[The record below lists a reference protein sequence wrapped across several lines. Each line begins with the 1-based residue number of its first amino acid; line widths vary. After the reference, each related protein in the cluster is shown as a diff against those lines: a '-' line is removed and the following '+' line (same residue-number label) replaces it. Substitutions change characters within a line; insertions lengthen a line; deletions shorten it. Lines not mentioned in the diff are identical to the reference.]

1 MYPSPLG
8 QTLPPTY
15 YENFLAPIIRQEI
28 DKALAQRQQP
38 AVPPAMAQILVAVES
53 GLSFPEQHFLAANVG
68 HLPQYLQ
75 SPDGKALVKML
86 VEGLGKMLAGGNG
99 SGANTDPAANTGNTA

>member
-1 MYPSPLG
+1 MYQNPFS
-8 QTLPPTY
+8 QTPAY

-68 HLPQYLQ
+68 YLPQYLQ

-86 VEGLGKMLAGGNG
+86 VEGLGKMMGGES
-99 SGANTDPAANTGNTA
+99 SGANTTPATNTGNAAG